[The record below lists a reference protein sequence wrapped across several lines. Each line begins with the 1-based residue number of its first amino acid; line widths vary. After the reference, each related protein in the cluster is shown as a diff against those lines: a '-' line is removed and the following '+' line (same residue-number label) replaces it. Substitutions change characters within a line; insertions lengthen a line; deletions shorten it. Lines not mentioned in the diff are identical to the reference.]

1 MRYSQFSEKLAV
13 KMEQL
18 QSVFPAHAPP
28 AALRSGTPI
37 ETPTSAITPAAASVL
52 VGSETRGLLGIP
64 K

>member
-1 MRYSQFSEKLAV
+1 
-13 KMEQL
+13 MEQL